1 MGEQDLR
8 MTSRVIRSRG
18 AVRAVLA
25 FAVVALVLGSR
36 IVAGQ
41 GGAQTRDVFPAL
53 TVPAARLPEGC
64 RLTPPDEK
72 PPSDP
77 ASSFFRTLR
86 FPANPWVGRDHQRVA
101 LIRRSIDGPAVLPDG
116 PPLSPAESAA
126 LSATWSDHVVDAY
139 HASYSMGDAVTVVLG
154 VRFDDETRATPE
166 APGGKRSL
174 VRAASTR
181 VVIGSTVAVVHSP
194 GRNPCYDA
202 VAAYVRAL
210 K

>member
-1 MGEQDLR
+1 VSWLLLR
-8 MTSRVIRSRG
+8 
-18 AVRAVLA
+18 ALFA
-25 FAVVALVLGSR
+25 FAVLPGVVAFVTGTTV
-36 IVAGQ
+36 IVS
-41 GGAQTRDVFPAL
+41 AQSAVQSRDVFPAL

-72 PPSDP
+72 PPV
-77 ASSFFRTLR
+77 SSFLRTDP

-154 VRFDDETRATPE
+154 LRFDDGAFASPE
-166 APGGKRSL
+166 APVGKRGL

-181 VVIGSTVAVVHSP
+181 VALGSTVAVVQSP